1 LAHWQFPACGNVFA
15 GRFKNERYRH
25 TNYLGLAVMII
36 VFLLS
41 YATSKERAI
50 RDGEG
55 DVVSVYLTDASP
67 PKQLI
72 LLGTTGKFV
81 FLFDHVDERVDIHP
95 HESILMI
102 TKSSPGPNED

>member
-1 LAHWQFPACGNVFA
+1 M
-15 GRFKNERYRH
+15 
-25 TNYLGLAVMII
+25 NYLGLAVMII

-41 YATSKERAI
+41 YAASKERAI

-55 DVVSVYLTDASP
+55 NVVNVHLTDESP
-67 PKQLI
+67 PKKLI
-72 LLGTTGKFV
+72 MLGTTGRFV

-102 TKSSPGPNED
+102 TKSAPGPSED